1 MGSRRFRAVH
11 LSGVLLFRLLALALG
26 TGLAPLGFAQG
37 DSSIQGTVSDS
48 SGGAVPGVAIRI
60 ENVDTGTVRNQVT
73 DEAGRYNAA
82 ALPAGRY
89 QVRAEKTGFR
99 SEDQTGIS
107 LALGQRETVDL
118 ELQVGDVQ
126 QTVHVESAMAA
137 ATISCLRSIPES

>member
-60 ENVDTGTVRNQVT
+60 NNVDTGTVRNQVT

-89 QVRAEKTGFR
+89 EVRAEKTGFR
-99 SEDQTGIS
+99 TEDQTAIS
-107 LALGQRETVDL
+107 LLPAQPKTVDL
-118 ELQVGDVQ
+118 QLQVRAVQ
-126 QTVHVESAMAA
+126 QT
-137 ATISCLRSIPES
+137 L

>member
-11 LSGVLLFRLLALALG
+11 LSGVLLFRLLALASG

-60 ENVDTGTVRNQVT
+60 KNVETGAERSLVT

-82 ALPAGRY
+82 ALPAF
-89 QVRAEKTGFR
+89 AAK
-99 SEDQTGIS
+99 IK
-107 LALGQRETVDL
+107 RES
-118 ELQVGDVQ
+118 
-126 QTVHVESAMAA
+126 H
-137 ATISCLRSIPES
+137 